1 MKTLPLDRI
10 GGHVKQPGVSSRE
23 KGEGDKV
30 WARRREGSRDEE
42 KKRDRRKKEGGEEG
56 SRNQTASQGDPE
68 FSRLCLAEKEM
79 PCVLN

>member
-1 MKTLPLDRI
+1 M
-10 GGHVKQPGVSSRE
+10 
-23 KGEGDKV
+23 

-42 KKRDRRKKEGGEEG
+42 KKRDKRKKEGGEEG

>member
-1 MKTLPLDRI
+1 M
-10 GGHVKQPGVSSRE
+10 
-23 KGEGDKV
+23 

-56 SRNQTASQGDPE
+56 SRNQTASQGDPK